1 MNENKKLAK
10 AMEQELLA
18 FFEQDKVKK
27 ELLKF
32 AISDVKMVKEYG
44 GDKAEYLAL
53 FEEQGSDKT
62 SLEESGVSY
71 PLQERL
77 SKETYEKYL
86 TTVEEADEADEESAE
101 YFLEENGLKTAWL
114 ASDII
119 YYQDLMFKL
128 SSPFNYEQVWDNDE
142 LIELDNSAGDII
154 SLTVNE
160 SSLFDEKEIVYQA
173 GEGHLTN
180 NIDEALALINKDMS
194 EADDIYSE
202 LGEEIYN
209 KFFEHTLDETEKQ
222 FVKEYYDET
231 YGMEVSY
238 IKELFKE
245 TIEE

>member
-53 FEEQGSDKT
+53 FEDQGSDKI

-86 TTVEEADEADEESAE
+86 TTVEEADEENAE
-101 YFLEENGLKTAWL
+101 YFLEENGSKYAWL

-160 SSLFDEKEIVYQA
+160 LSLFDEKEIVYQA

-222 FVKEYYDET
+222 LVREYYDDT
-231 YGMEVSY
+231 YGMEVASV
-238 IKELFKE
+238 IDLLKEA
-245 TIEE
+245 TEE

>member
-1 MNENKKLAK
+1 
-10 AMEQELLA
+10 MEQELLA
-18 FFEQDKVKK
+18 FFEQEKVKK

-86 TTVEEADEADEESAE
+86 TTVEEADEESAE
-101 YFLEENGLKTAWL
+101 YFLEENGLKYAWL

-160 SSLFDEKEIVYQA
+160 LSLFDEKKIVYQA

-180 NIDEALALINKDMS
+180 NIDEAMALINIICLKQMIFIVNL
-194 EADDIYSE
+194 EK
-202 LGEEIYN
+202 
-209 KFFEHTLDETEKQ
+209 KFITNSLNIHLMKLKNNVFENIMMKP
-222 FVKEYYDET
+222 
-231 YGMEVSY
+231 MEW
-238 IKELFKE
+238 K
-245 TIEE
+245 

>member
-32 AISDVKMVKEYG
+32 AIFDVKMVKEYG

-62 SLEESGVSY
+62 S
-71 PLQERL
+71 
-77 SKETYEKYL
+77 
-86 TTVEEADEADEESAE
+86 
-101 YFLEENGLKTAWL
+101 LEENGLKTAWL

-160 SSLFDEKEIVYQA
+160 LSLFDEKEIVYQA

-180 NIDEALALINKDMS
+180 NIDEAMALINKDMS

-222 FVKEYYDET
+222 YVREYYDET

>member
-1 MNENKKLAK
+1 
-10 AMEQELLA
+10 MEQELLA

-32 AISDVKMVKEYG
+32 AISDVKMVKEHG

-53 FEEQGSDKT
+53 FEEQGSDKI
-62 SLEESGVSY
+62 SLEKS
-71 PLQERL
+71 
-77 SKETYEKYL
+77 
-86 TTVEEADEADEESAE
+86 
-101 YFLEENGLKTAWL
+101 
-114 ASDII
+114 
-119 YYQDLMFKL
+119 
-128 SSPFNYEQVWDNDE
+128 
-142 LIELDNSAGDII
+142 
-154 SLTVNE
+154 
-160 SSLFDEKEIVYQA
+160 

-209 KFFEHTLDETEKQ
+209 KFFEHTLDETEKRC
-222 FVKEYYDET
+222 VREYYDET

-245 TIEE
+245 TTE

>member
-1 MNENKKLAK
+1 MNENTKLAK

-86 TTVEEADEADEESAE
+86 TTVEEAD
-101 YFLEENGLKTAWL
+101 
-114 ASDII
+114 
-119 YYQDLMFKL
+119 
-128 SSPFNYEQVWDNDE
+128 
-142 LIELDNSAGDII
+142 
-154 SLTVNE
+154 
-160 SSLFDEKEIVYQA
+160 
-173 GEGHLTN
+173 
-180 NIDEALALINKDMS
+180 
-194 EADDIYSE
+194 DIYSE

-222 FVKEYYDET
+222 YIREYYDET

>member
-1 MNENKKLAK
+1 MNENKNIAE

-18 FFEQDKVKK
+18 FFEQDKLKK

-53 FEEQGSDKT
+53 FEEQGSDKI
-62 SLEESGVSY
+62 SIEESGMSY

-77 SKETYEKYL
+77 SKDTYEKYL
-86 TTVEEADEADEESAE
+86 TTVEEANEESAE
-101 YFLEENGLKTAWL
+101 DFLEENGSKYAWL

-128 SSPFNYEQVWDNDE
+128 SSPFDYEQVWDNDE

-160 SSLFDEKEIVYQA
+160 LSLFNEKR
-173 GEGHLTN
+173 N
-180 NIDEALALINKDMS
+180 R
-194 EADDIYSE
+194 
-202 LGEEIYN
+202 
-209 KFFEHTLDETEKQ
+209 
-222 FVKEYYDET
+222 
-231 YGMEVSY
+231 VSSRRRASD
-238 IKELFKE
+238 K
-245 TIEE
+245 

>member
-1 MNENKKLAK
+1 
-10 AMEQELLA
+10 MEQELLA
-18 FFEQDKVKK
+18 FFEQDMVKK

-32 AISDVKMVKEYG
+32 AISDVKMVKEHG

-53 FEEQGSDKT
+53 FEEQGSD
-62 SLEESGVSY
+62 
-71 PLQERL
+71 
-77 SKETYEKYL
+77 EK
-86 TTVEEADEADEESAE
+86 SAE
-101 YFLEENGLKTAWL
+101 YFLEENGLKYAWL

-160 SSLFDEKEIVYQA
+160 LSLFDEKEIVYQA

-222 FVKEYYDET
+222 LVREYYDDT
-231 YGMEVSY
+231 YGMEVASV
-238 IKELFKE
+238 IDLLKEA
-245 TIEE
+245 TEE

>member
-10 AMEQELLA
+10 AIEQELLA

-53 FEEQGSDKT
+53 FKEQGAHKI

-77 SKETYEKYL
+77 SQETYEKYL
-86 TTVEEADEADEESAE
+86 TTVEEADEENAE
-101 YFLEENGLKTAWL
+101 YFLEENDSKYAWL

-119 YYQDLMFKL
+119 YFQDIMFKL

-154 SLTVNE
+154 SLMVNE
-160 SSLFDEKEIVYQA
+160 LSLFNEKEIVYQA
-173 GEGHLTN
+173 GERHLTN
-180 NIDEALALINKDMS
+180 NIDEALTLINKD
-194 EADDIYSE
+194 I
-202 LGEEIYN
+202 LI
-209 KFFEHTLDETEKQ
+209 T
-222 FVKEYYDET
+222 
-231 YGMEVSY
+231 
-238 IKELFKE
+238 
-245 TIEE
+245 

>member
-1 MNENKKLAK
+1 MNENKKIAE
-10 AMEQELLA
+10 AMEQELLT

-53 FEEQGSDKT
+53 FEEQGSDKI

-77 SKETYEKYL
+77 SKNTYEKYL
-86 TTVEEADEADEESAE
+86 TTVEEADEESAE
-101 YFLEENGLKTAWL
+101 DFLEENGSKYAWL

-128 SSPFNYEQVWDNDE
+128 PSPFNYEQVWDNDE
-142 LIELDNSAGDII
+142 LIELDSSAGDII

-160 SSLFDEKEIVYQA
+160 LSLFNEKEIVYQA
-173 GEGHLTN
+173 GEGRLTN

-209 KFFEHTLDETEKQ
+209 KFFEKTLDETEKQ
-222 FVKEYYDET
+222 SVREYYDET

-238 IKELFKE
+238 IMDLFKE

>member
-1 MNENKKLAK
+1 MNENKKIAK
-10 AMEQELLA
+10 AIEQELLA

-44 GDKAEYLAL
+44 GDKSEYLAL

-86 TTVEEADEADEESAE
+86 TTVEEADEKNAE
-101 YFLEENGLKTAWL
+101 YFLEENGSKYAWL

-142 LIELDNSAGDII
+142 LIELDNSAG
-154 SLTVNE
+154 
-160 SSLFDEKEIVYQA
+160 
-173 GEGHLTN
+173 
-180 NIDEALALINKDMS
+180 
-194 EADDIYSE
+194 
-202 LGEEIYN
+202 
-209 KFFEHTLDETEKQ
+209 
-222 FVKEYYDET
+222 
-231 YGMEVSY
+231 EVLLQS
-238 IKELFKE
+238 FK
-245 TIEE
+245 